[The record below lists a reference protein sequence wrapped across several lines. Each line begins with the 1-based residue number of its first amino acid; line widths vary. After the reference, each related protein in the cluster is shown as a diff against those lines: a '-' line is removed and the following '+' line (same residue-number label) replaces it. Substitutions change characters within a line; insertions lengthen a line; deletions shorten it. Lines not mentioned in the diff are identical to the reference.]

1 MNILASR
8 SSRAWPWWLGLGL
21 IWLLCTLTDRL
32 WLRLDQRLP
41 AWDQA
46 EYLNTAVDHGR
57 ALGLLAGGG
66 WQGWGAL
73 LDLSPKIPPLASLVN
88 GSVMAFSGDSPDEA
102 SWALAIWQ
110 LLLLVVVACW
120 GRQLGGPSFGLLAA
134 ALVCLAPAMAA
145 LRVDFT
151 LDLPLTATALL
162 ALWRLGCWCAPAPQ
176 GGRWSQA
183 LTAAAA
189 VAAAVMVKQS
199 ALLVLLPPCLW
210 AAGTGLRQPGRR
222 LQVGAALALV
232 LAVAFPWLKHN
243 WITTIGGTNRAVL
256 ESGAAE
262 GDPSP
267 FSLASLFWYP
277 KLWPAQLGA
286 PMLTAGAAG
295 AALAGWRRWRAPA
308 ASPQDQ
314 GSGPPEESGSTGS
327 GWGWLLGCAIAGWL
341 FTSLSPNKDARYI
354 APVLP
359 LLVMVLARGWWVLLL
374 AARSRFGHRLGV
386 ALLGAGLLG
395 TGAATAAGR
404 TSELQPRAK
413 APVPEIVNLLR
424 QRVGNAPTTVVVIPT
439 TADVN
444 QHNVSS
450 FGRLGGGQLLGRES
464 GKQERDHALVLQ
476 QAQWLLLAS
485 GDQGTKRKES
495 RRLSRSVRSDGR
507 FSLVRS
513 WPWSRD
519 RQLELWQRRPDAP
532 AAVPF
537 DARFIA
543 LARGLEQG
551 PAGLGAVF
559 DAIGPEH
566 QLEGHFLYQERVR
579 AWAES
584 QLNSNPADR
593 EALWSLALLEVLQ
606 NRPAAAA
613 QRFERLEAV
622 DPTNPWPSAYRAV
635 VLLAD
640 WRPWQAAAVAEAARL
655 RHDEPVLAGLMH
667 VAGSLGGDLR
677 RIPGTR
683 AAVEAAI
690 ASVEERIEG
699 GAKEGR

>member
-1 MNILASR
+1 MQLE
-8 SSRAWPWWLGLGL
+8 L
-21 IWLLCTLTDRL
+21 
-32 WLRLDQRLP
+32 RLP

-46 EYLNTAVDHGR
+46 EYLNSAVDHGR

-88 GSVMAFSGDSPDEA
+88 GSVMAFSGESPDQA
-102 SWALAIWQ
+102 SWALSIWQ

-120 GRQLGGPSFGLLAA
+120 GRQLGGPRFGLLAA
-134 ALVCLAPAMAA
+134 VLVCLAPALAA

-151 LDLPLTATALL
+151 LDLPLTATATL
-162 ALWRLGCWCAPAPQ
+162 ALWRLGCWYAPAPR

-183 LTAAAA
+183 LVAAAA

-199 ALLVLLPPCLW
+199 ALLVLLLPCLW
-210 AAGTGLRQPGRR
+210 AAGAGLGQPQRR
-222 LQVGAALALV
+222 LQILAALALV
-232 LAVAFPWLKHN
+232 LAVALPWLKHN
-243 WITTIGGTNRAVL
+243 WITTLGGTNRAVI

-267 FSLASLFWYP
+267 LSLASLLWYP
-277 KLWPAQLGA
+277 RLWPAQLGT
-286 PMLTAGAAG
+286 PMLAVGAAG
-295 AALAGWRRWRAPA
+295 WALALWQRWRPGAGAGAGPTA
-308 ASPQDQ
+308 LPEQ
-314 GSGPPEESGSTGS
+314 GSVPPTKSGGQESIGPQPGDQGS
-327 GWGWLLGCAIAGWL
+327 GWGWLLGCALAGWL
-341 FTSLSPNKDARYI
+341 VTSLSPNKDPRYI

-359 LLVMVLARGWWVLLL
+359 LLVLLLARGWWVLLQ
-374 AARSRFGHRLGV
+374 AARARFGPWLGAVLLGV
-386 ALLGAGLLG
+386 GLLG
-395 TGAATAAGR
+395 TAATTASERAG
-404 TSELQPRAK
+404 ELEQRAE
-413 APVPEIVNLLR
+413 APVPEVIAAVR
-424 QRVGNAPTTVVVIPT
+424 QRVGTAPTTVVVIPT

-444 QHNVSS
+444 QHNVST
-450 FGRLGGGQLLGRES
+450 FGRLGGGQILGRES
-464 GKQERDHALVLQ
+464 GKQEREHALVLQ

-507 FSLVRS
+507 FELVGS
-513 WPWSRD
+513 WPWTKG
-519 RQLELWQRRPDAP
+519 RQLELWQRRAAAP

-537 DARFIA
+537 DRRFIT

-566 QLEGHFLYQERVR
+566 QLDGHFLYQARVR
-579 AWAES
+579 RWADAR
-584 QLNSNPADR
+584 LNANPNDR
-593 EALWSLALLEVLQ
+593 EALWALALLDVLQ
-606 NRPAAAA
+606 NRPAAAS
-613 QRFERLEAV
+613 RLFERLEAV
-622 DPTNPWPSAYRAV
+622 DPANPWPSAYRAV

-655 RHDEPVLAGLMH
+655 RHDEPVLDGLVHLAGI
-667 VAGSLGGDLR
+667 LGGDLR
-677 RIPGTR
+677 HIPGTR

-690 ASVEERIEG
+690 ASVEARIEA

>member
-1 MNILASR
+1 LQ
-8 SSRAWPWWLGLGL
+8 L
-21 IWLLCTLTDRL
+21 DR
-32 WLRLDQRLP
+32 RLP

-46 EYLNTAVDHGR
+46 EYLNSAVDHGR

-88 GSVMAFSGDSPDEA
+88 GSVMAFSGDSPDQA

-120 GRQLGGPSFGLLAA
+120 GRQLSGPRFGLLAA
-134 ALVCLAPAMAA
+134 ALVCLAPALAA

-151 LDLPLTATALL
+151 LDLPLTATATL
-162 ALWRLGCWCAPAPQ
+162 ALWRLGCWHAPAPR

-183 LTAAAA
+183 LVAAAA

-199 ALLVLLPPCLW
+199 ALLVLLVPCLW

-222 LQVGAALALV
+222 LQILAALALV
-232 LAVAFPWLKHN
+232 LAVALPWLKHN
-243 WITTIGGTNRAVL
+243 WITTLGGTNRAVI

-267 FSLASLFWYP
+267 LSLTSLLWYP
-277 KLWPAQLGA
+277 RLWPAQLGV
-286 PMLTAGAAG
+286 PMLAVGAAGGALALWQRWRPGIGASPGATAGVAAAG
-295 AALAGWRRWRAPA
+295 AARPVSVPTAVPE
-308 ASPQDQ
+308 P
-314 GSGPPEESGSTGS
+314 GSGPPTKSGGPESSGTGLSATGS
-327 GWGWLLGCAIAGWL
+327 GWGWLLGCALAGWL
-341 FTSLSPNKDARYI
+341 VTSLSPNKDPRYI

-359 LLVMVLARGWWVLLL
+359 LLVLLLARGWWLLLQAARARFGPWLGAVLL
-374 AARSRFGHRLGV
+374 GV
-386 ALLGAGLLG
+386 GLLG
-395 TGAATAAGR
+395 TGATTASERAG
-404 TSELQPRAK
+404 ELERRAD
-413 APVPEIVNLLR
+413 APVPEVLEAVR
-424 QRVGNAPTTVVVIPT
+424 QRVGTAPTTVVVIPT

-444 QHNVSS
+444 QHNVST
-450 FGRLGGGQLLGRES
+450 FGRLGGGQTLGRES
-464 GKQERDHALVLQ
+464 GKQEREHALVLE

-495 RRLSRSVRSDGR
+495 RQLSRSVRSDGR
-507 FSLVRS
+507 FNLVGS
-513 WPWSRD
+513 WPWTKG
-519 RQLELWQRRPDAP
+519 RQLELWQRRAAAP

-537 DARFIA
+537 DRRFIT

-551 PAGLGAVF
+551 PAGLGVVF

-566 QLEGHFLYQERVR
+566 QLDGHFLYQVRVR
-579 AWAES
+579 RWADAR
-584 QLNSNPADR
+584 LNANPNDR
-593 EALWSLALLEVLQ
+593 EALWALALLDVLQ

-622 DPTNPWPSAYRAV
+622 DPANPWPSAYRAV

-655 RHDEPVLAGLMH
+655 RHDEPVLDGLVHLAGI
-667 VAGSLGGDLR
+667 LGGDLR

-690 ASVEERIEG
+690 ASVEARIEAG
-699 GAKEGR
+699 TKEGR